1 MSTLSRKN
9 GYKFAGFDL
18 SPLEKY
24 LDLILRIGIS
34 FIWIWMAVV
43 PKLILPERGTM
54 MTKMASWLIPF
65 SIPLPILTKGVAM
78 FELALGTLL
87 ILGLFTR
94 FVALLMILMLAAIFT
109 GLWPYVSQQ
118 GITSPLAHLLLKDI
132 PLSAATF
139 FLFVRGGGPYSLD
152 ARLARG

>member
-1 MSTLSRKN
+1 MSTLSRKDA
-9 GYKFAGFDL
+9 YKFVGVDL
-18 SPLEKY
+18 SRLEKY
-24 LDLILRIGIS
+24 LELILRIGIG

-65 SIPLPILTKGVAM
+65 TIPLPLLTNGIAM
-78 FELALGTLL
+78 FELALGVLL

-94 FVALLMILMLAAIFT
+94 WVALLMVLMLAAIFI
-109 GLWPYVSQQ
+109 GLWPYIPQQ

-132 PLSAATF
+132 PLAAATF
-139 FLFVRGGGPYSLD
+139 YLFVKGAGPYSLD
-152 ARLARG
+152 ARQGRA

>member
-1 MSTLSRKN
+1 MGTVSGIKERL
-9 GYKFAGFDL
+9 GGIDF

-24 LDLILRIGIS
+24 LELVLRLGIS

-65 SIPLPILTKGVAM
+65 TIPLPLLTKGIAV
-78 FELALGTLL
+78 FELTLGILL

-94 FVALLMILMLAAIFT
+94 WVALVMMLMLTAIFI
-109 GLWPYVSQQ
+109 GLWPYVPQQ
-118 GITSPLAHLLLKDI
+118 GITSALAHLLLKDI
-132 PLSAATF
+132 PLAAATF
-139 FLFVRGGGPYSLD
+139 CLFVKGGGPYSLD
-152 ARLARG
+152 AWQGRS